1 MFMARHRRS
10 ARGAAGG
17 SGPVGP
23 VSGRQA
29 LWVNTLERRYDF
41 HLGEAIRAAIEGSH
55 DKATKHS
62 GTALS
67 ISRELYAGA
76 PDPARHQPELAAALC
91 THARYRA
98 GWQAI
103 AMLAESAGHYAEL
116 AEADPAV
123 YEVARIDVL
132 TRVALASD
140 EAGNT
145 AAAIG
150 LLREVIAMYLKAP
163 AAEPDERD
171 IGLAR
176 ARFQLGRCLL
186 AAGQPG
192 DGLAEIDT
200 GLELAGEVLDGLALA
215 AADPGW
221 LDAAPRYLQLAAP
234 DWSAA
239 AVRSMTGHAD
249 AGRWP
254 RAAISAQAAVLISG
268 GLAGLGGETLR
279 DAHAAITALA
289 EAVLAEAGLRG
300 GALPALVLH
309 VALARA
315 LDLGLRR
322 RPAGPV
328 RALDRLTGLE
338 VLVDLEE
345 MLDLQP
351 VKLGD
356 VVDVLQMRLPRVARR
371 HAKDL
376 VVRALLVGHREHAD
390 HPGGHQAAGES
401 RLLKQH
407 QGVKRVAVAAQRLVD
422 EPVVGG
428 VPSRGEQH
436 SVKPDPAGAVINL
449 VLVPVAPGDFDYYF
463 NVHVR
468 STR

>member
-10 ARGAAGG
+10 ARGSAAR

-116 AEADPAV
+116 AEADPAA

-140 EAGNT
+140 EAGST

-150 LLREVIAMYLKAP
+150 LLREVIGMYLKAP
-163 AAEPDERD
+163 AAEPDERE

-186 AAGQPG
+186 ATGHPG

-200 GLELAGEVLDGLALA
+200 GLELAGEVLDRLALA
-215 AADPGW
+215 TADPGW

-249 AGRWP
+249 AGRWQ

-289 EAVLAEAGLRG
+289 EAVLRG
-300 GALPALVLH
+300 GALQALLLH

-315 LDLGLRR
+315 LDLGLRG
-322 RPAGPV
+322 RPVGPV

-345 MLDLQP
+345 VLDLQP

-356 VVDVLQMRLPRVARR
+356 VVDVLQMRLPRVARG

-407 QGVKRVAVAAQRLVD
+407 QGVKRVAIAAQRLVD

-436 SVKPDPAGAVINL
+436 SVKPDPAGTVIDL
-449 VLVPVAPGDFDYYF
+449 VLVPVTPGNFDHYF
-463 NVHVR
+463 NVHAR

>member
-10 ARGAAGG
+10 ARGSSVRG
-17 SGPVGP
+17 GPVGP

-140 EAGNT
+140 EAGST

-150 LLREVIAMYLKAP
+150 LLREVVGMYLKAP
-163 AAEPDERD
+163 AADPEERD
-171 IGLAR
+171 IGLVR

-186 AAGQPG
+186 ATGQSG
-192 DGLAEIDT
+192 DGLAETDT
-200 GLELAGEVLDGLALA
+200 GLELAAEVLDRLALA
-215 AADPGW
+215 TAEPGW
-221 LDAAPRYLQLAAP
+221 LDSAPRYLQLAAP

-239 AVRSMTGHAD
+239 AVRSMTWHAD
-249 AGRWP
+249 AGRWQ
-254 RAAISAQAAVLISG
+254 RAGISARSAILISG

-279 DAHAAITALA
+279 DAHAAITARA
-289 EAVLAEAGLRG
+289 EAIFRG
-300 GALPALVLH
+300 GALQALVLH

-315 LDLGLRR
+315 LHLGLGGH
-322 RPAGPV
+322 AVGPV
-328 RALDRLTGLE
+328 RALDRLAGLQ
-338 VLVDLEE
+338 VLVDLKEV
-345 MLDLQP
+345 LDLQP
-351 VKLGD
+351 VKLGH
-356 VVDVLQMRLPRVARR
+356 VVDVLQVRLPRVTRGD
-371 HAKDL
+371 AKDL
-376 VVRALLVGHREHAD
+376 VVRALLVGHREHPD
-390 HPGGHQAAGES
+390 DPCGHQAAGKG
-401 RLLKQH
+401 RLLK
-407 QGVKRVAVAAQRLVD
+407 
-422 EPVVGG
+422 
-428 VPSRGEQH
+428 
-436 SVKPDPAGAVINL
+436 
-449 VLVPVAPGDFDYYF
+449 
-463 NVHVR
+463 
-468 STR
+468 